1 MIASFISIL
10 ITYNCHSV
18 LVPFVSHDYVH
29 FIIVLIIVG
38 IILRI
43 FTFFGGVISLPY
55 GKKTHMALI
64 RCGNGRRSRGSR
76 QIRCFSIRLGASAE
90 GRGLGHVGVKN
101 LGDNYGMFTPIPWHI
116 AP

>member
-43 FTFFGGVISLPY
+43 FTFFGGSSHFPTV
-55 GKKTHMALI
+55 KKTTWL
-64 RCGNGRRSRGSR
+64 
-76 QIRCFSIRLGASAE
+76 
-90 GRGLGHVGVKN
+90 
-101 LGDNYGMFTPIPWHI
+101 
-116 AP
+116 